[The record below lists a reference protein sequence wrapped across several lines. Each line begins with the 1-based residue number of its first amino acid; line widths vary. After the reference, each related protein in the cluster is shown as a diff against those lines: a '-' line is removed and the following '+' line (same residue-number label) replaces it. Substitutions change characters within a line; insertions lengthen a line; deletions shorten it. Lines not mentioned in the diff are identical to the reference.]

1 MSKYLALMI
10 VSIIFLGTL
19 TIGNAQTHTG
29 PLLVLEYET
38 ALSVQP
44 SSISSIVLSRYE
56 HIDHI
61 VRVDDGSV
69 YILTRDS
76 HNYSLI
82 MYRSGEL
89 STRIMNFSLMHD
101 IYPSGPESPNLGSFS
116 FVAMDDSIYMGDLY
130 VRPTSSILILTEM
143 DFLGNIVSENNITIV
158 GNFYVPR
165 LFRVGEDDA
174 LYLIV
179 GGLFSEG
186 THLLKM
192 NINGSLIW
200 NKELSIDEYIDLDV
214 MSNGQVIFLSA
225 SGIESWD
232 SDGEFMWSK
241 RLNPGPYWYPFW
253 EPLPIRILDD
263 NSICVIADVT
273 EVSIRGPYGP
283 TNLTLHRFYPNGTI
297 LWNTTIIARNS
308 TGTQIDFH
316 ANLFEV
322 SRESIH
328 ILVDVIG
335 VENNPYLLRMSENLT
350 QFDKWALDIQTLEE
364 RQLQF
369 DRDGFPIIFGVDIIS
384 DERRLVAYSF
394 STTLSGTVLILGG
407 AFSGFCVI
415 VLLLYDR
422 RKANLKK

>member
-10 VSIIFLGTL
+10 VSMIFLGTL
-19 TIGNAQTHTG
+19 TIGNAQSHTG
-29 PLLVLEYET
+29 PLLVLEYEA
-38 ALSVQP
+38 ALSIQP
-44 SSISSIVLSRYE
+44 SSISSIVLSRNE
-56 HIDHI
+56 HIDQI

-76 HNYSLI
+76 RNYSLI

-89 STRIMNFSLMHD
+89 SARIMDFSLTHE
-101 IYPSGPESPNLGSFS
+101 IYPYGSGFPNLGSFS
-116 FVAMDDSIYMGDLY
+116 FVALDDSIYMGDLY

-192 NINGSLIW
+192 NINGSVLW
-200 NKELSIDEYIDLDV
+200 DKDLSYEEYIDLDV
-214 MSNGQVIFLSA
+214 MSNGQVIFLNDTS
-225 SGIESWD
+225 IESWD
-232 SDGEFMWSK
+232 SDGEFMWSR
-241 RLNPGPYWYPFW
+241 RLKQWEIWHPFC

-263 NSICVIADVT
+263 NSICIIANVT
-273 EVSIRGPYGP
+273 EVGIRGPEGP
-283 TNLTLHRFYPNGTI
+283 SNLTLHRFYPDGTI

-308 TGTQIDFH
+308 TGTQIDFE
-316 ANLFEV
+316 ANLLEV

-328 ILVDVIG
+328 ILVDVMEE
-335 VENNPYLLRMSENLT
+335 ENNPYLFRMSENLT
-350 QFDKWALDIQTLEE
+350 RFDKWALDFQTLEE
-364 RQLQF
+364 RHLQF
-369 DRDGFPIIFGVDIIS
+369 DWDGYPIIFGVNITS
-384 DERRLVAYSF
+384 DERRLFAYSF
-394 STTLSGTVLILGG
+394 STTLSSTVLIMGG
-407 AFSGFCVI
+407 AILGFCVI
-415 VLLLYDR
+415 IVLWYDR
-422 RKANLKK
+422 RKANFKK